1 MWNLVKSEI
10 NKQKTSDNF
19 PPYMEGKLVKDYHDL
34 ANMFNEYFIDVTT
47 RTNTYANITTG
58 NLPAINNL

>member
-1 MWNLVKSEI
+1 
-10 NKQKTSDNF
+10 
-19 PPYMEGKLVKDYHDL
+19 MEGKLVKDYHDL